1 MSEKSETITEIE
13 KIKIP
18 QKILKQ
24 VGQAIEKF
32 EMIQEGDHI
41 LLGLS
46 GGKDSTLL
54 AHIFKHLQKHSP
66 VKFTFQ
72 AVTILYGMGEDFSEQ
87 KAHFDAYDIPHEFMQ
102 TEVFDLA
109 KTKMNKDSSF
119 CSFFSRLRRGNLSG
133 AAKKYKCNKIALG
146 HHLDDAVESLM
157 MSFMYNGIL
166 RSMPPKYTTESGDI
180 MIRPL
185 AYVRE
190 TLISKVAQDN
200 NIPAAGDEMCP
211 GMIMPGAKMPHARY
225 ETKELLRSL
234 EEKNPHMFD
243 SMRKGLGNIDIESL
257 YTTKEK

>member
-1 MSEKSETITEIE
+1 MTISEKTINKEISPIE
-13 KIKIP
+13 IP
-18 QKILKQ
+18 QKILRQ
-24 VGQAIEKF
+24 VGQAIKNFNLIE
-32 EMIQEGDHI
+32 EGDHI

-54 AHIFKHLQKHSP
+54 AHVFKHLQKHSP

-87 KAHFDAYDIPHEFMQ
+87 KKHFDAYEIPHEFME
-102 TEVFDLA
+102 TEVFELA
-109 KTKMNKDSSF
+109 KTKMNPESSF
-119 CSFFSRLRRGNLSG
+119 CSFFSRMRRGNLSG

-166 RSMPPKYTTESGDI
+166 RSMPPKYTTEAGDI

-185 AYVRE
+185 CYVRE
-190 TLISKVAQDN
+190 PLIKKVGIAN
-200 NIPAAGDEMCP
+200 NIPAVGDEMCP
-211 GMIMPGAKMPHARY
+211 GMVMPGAKMPHAR
-225 ETKELLRSL
+225 EAIKKHLALMEKE
-234 EEKNPHMFD
+234 NPQMFD

-257 YTTKEK
+257 YTP

>member
-1 MSEKSETITEIE
+1 MSIENTGEVLE

-24 VGQAIEKF
+24 VGQAIKKF
-32 EMIQEGDHI
+32 NMIEEGDHI

-54 AHIFKHLQKHSP
+54 AHILKHLQKHSP

-87 KAHFDAYDIPHEFMQ
+87 KAHFDAYDIPHEFIE

-109 KTKMNKDSSF
+109 KTKMNEASSF
-119 CSFFSRLRRGNLSG
+119 CSFFSRMRRGHLSG
-133 AAKKYKCNKIALG
+133 AAKTFKCNKIALG
-146 HHLDDAVESLM
+146 HHLDDAVESLF
-157 MSFMYNGIL
+157 MSMMYNGVL
-166 RSMPPKYTTESGDI
+166 RSMPPKYTAENGDI

-190 TLISKVAQDN
+190 TLIAKTGIEN
-200 NIPAAGDEMCP
+200 KIPAAGDEMCP
-211 GMIMPGAKMPHARY
+211 GMIMPGAKMPHVRY
-225 ETKELLRSL
+225 ETKEWLKML

-243 SMRKGLGNIDIESL
+243 SMRKALGNIDIESL
-257 YTTKEK
+257 YLAE

>member
-1 MSEKSETITEIE
+1 MPEEIE

-24 VGQAIEKF
+24 VGKAIENF
-32 EMIQEGDHI
+32 NMIEEGDHI

-54 AHIFKHLQKHSP
+54 AHVFKHLQKHSP

-72 AVTILYGMGEDFSEQ
+72 AVTILYGMGENFSAQ
-87 KAHFDAYDIPHEFMQ
+87 KAHFDAYDIPHEFFE

-109 KTKMNKDSSF
+109 KTKMNEGSSF
-119 CSFFSRLRRGNLSG
+119 CSFFSRMRRGNLSG
-133 AAKKYKCNKIALG
+133 AAKQYKCNKIALG
-146 HHLDDAVESLM
+146 HHLDDAVESIF
-157 MSFMYNGIL
+157 MSMMYNGII

-190 TLISKVAQDN
+190 NLIDKTAKEN
-200 NIPAAGDEMCP
+200 NIPAVKDEMCP
-211 GMIMPGAKMPHARY
+211 GMIMPNAKMPHARY
-225 ETKELLRSL
+225 ETKELLKNL
-234 EEKNPHMFD
+234 EEKNPHIFD
-243 SMRKGLGNIDIESL
+243 SMRKALGNIDIESL
-257 YTTKEK
+257 YTVEKKS